1 MIRNIARM
9 QTFASAKSRVENI
22 LDILEDLNDD
32 FVFREGAMPEVI
44 DAVASLVGSDD
55 CVGQAWQLLFESRI
69 AGHSGLLSFSTV
81 LFAGLACC
89 RGSRLGIASV
99 FYRSIIDEKLGNST

>member
-1 MIRNIARM
+1 MIRNITRM

-22 LDILEDLNDD
+22 LDILKDLNDD
-32 FVFREGAMPEVI
+32 FVFRQGAMPEVI

-55 CVGQAWQLLFESRI
+55 CVGQACSCSLSRESLAIVDCFRF
-69 AGHSGLLSFSTV
+69 LRFF
-81 LFAGLACC
+81 FAGLACC
-89 RGSRLGIASV
+89 RSSRLGIASV

>member
-1 MIRNIARM
+1 MNQRAGDLRGEFIVQSIDKVSDMIRNIARV

-22 LDILEDLNDD
+22 LDILKDLNDD
-32 FVFREGAMPEVI
+32 FVFRQGAMPEVI

-81 LFAGLACC
+81 LFC
-89 RGSRLGIASV
+89 RTCL
-99 FYRSIIDEKLGNST
+99 L